1 MFICGMC
8 MKIKNSFLIYIIAVF
23 LLLMPLKT
31 FAEGE
36 KDSLWRINSYER
48 KVNKVGQRILRANE
62 IQEMITFRVPAKT
75 TSKSQVNAS
84 ASEFDGIVVVERP
97 LLRLIENDDELA
109 AILSHEI
116 VHIINRHITKHTAKN
131 ILINTIILPPCIVG
145 DVAMACVGVS
155 YPFFTHFG
163 KFLTGGLTDNANQKY
178 ELDADKTAV
187 DLMVKAGY
195 NPLYMESIFQRIMSD
210 GSYMNFF
217 RTHPKGSIRVANI
230 HQKIVTEY
238 PEFLEQKLKE
248 DNQEK
253 VEIDKK
259 EIPVGNEI
267 KNNNPCVKKKGKT
280 KKETDNIDEIIN
292 YYN

>member
-1 MFICGMC
+1 
-8 MKIKNSFLIYIIAVF
+8 MKIKNSFLIYIIVVF
-23 LLLMPLKT
+23 LLVVPLKS

-48 KVNKVGQRILRANE
+48 KVNTVGQRILRANE
-62 IQEMITFRVPAKT
+62 INEMITFRVPAKT
-75 TSKSQVNAS
+75 TSKSKVNAY
-84 ASEFDGIVVVERP
+84 AEEGFAVITVERP

-131 ILINTIILPPCIVG
+131 ILIKTIILPPCIVG

-195 NPLYMESIFQRIMSD
+195 NPIYMESIYQRVMSD

-230 HQKIVTEY
+230 HQKIVMEY
-238 PEFLEQKLKE
+238 PEFLEQKIEEDKKLKE
-248 DNQEK
+248 KNE
-253 VEIDKK
+253 ETSL
-259 EIPVGNEI
+259 PVS
-267 KNNNPCVKKKGKT
+267 KKT
-280 KKETDNIDEIIN
+280 KKKNSPEKGVKEKDSVNEIIN

>member
-1 MFICGMC
+1 
-8 MKIKNSFLIYIIAVF
+8 MKIKNLFLIYTIVVF
-23 LLLMPLKT
+23 LLFVPLKS

-36 KDSLWRINSYER
+36 NDSLWRINSYER
-48 KVNKVGQRILRANE
+48 KVNTVGQRILRANE
-62 IQEMITFRVPAKT
+62 INEMITFRVPVKT
-75 TSKSQVNAS
+75 TSKSRVNAS

-97 LLRLIENDDELA
+97 LLRVIENDDELA

-131 ILINTIILPPCIVG
+131 ILIKMVILPPCVVG
-145 DVAMACVGVS
+145 DLAMACVGVP

-238 PEFLEQKLKE
+238 PEFLEQKNEEDKKLKE
-248 DNQEK
+248 KLE
-253 VEIDKK
+253 DKNL
-259 EIPVGNEI
+259 PVS
-267 KNNNPCVKKKGKT
+267 KKT
-280 KKETDNIDEIIN
+280 KKGGEIKKEKENINEIIN

>member
-1 MFICGMC
+1 
-8 MKIKNSFLIYIIAVF
+8 MKIKNLFLIYTIVIF
-23 LLLMPLKT
+23 LLFVPLKS

-36 KDSLWRINSYER
+36 NDSLWRINSYER
-48 KVNKVGQRILRANE
+48 KVNTVGQRILRANE
-62 IQEMITFRVPAKT
+62 INEMITFRVPVKT
-75 TSKSQVNAS
+75 TSKSQVNAN
-84 ASEFDGIVVVERP
+84 ANEFDGIIIVERP
-97 LLRLIENDDELA
+97 LLRVIENDDELA

-131 ILINTIILPPCIVG
+131 ILINMVILPPCVVG
-145 DVAMACVGVS
+145 DLAMACVGVP

-163 KFLTGGLTDNANQKY
+163 KFLTGGLTGNANQKY

-217 RTHPKGSIRVANI
+217 RTHPKGSIRVMNI

-238 PEFLEQKLKE
+238 PEFLEQKIEE
-248 DNQEK
+248 DKKLQEK
-253 VEIDKK
+253 NEETSFPVSKKTKNNKFSEK
-259 EIPVGNEI
+259 EI
-267 KNNNPCVKKKGKT
+267 
-280 KKETDNIDEIIN
+280 KEKDSINEIIN